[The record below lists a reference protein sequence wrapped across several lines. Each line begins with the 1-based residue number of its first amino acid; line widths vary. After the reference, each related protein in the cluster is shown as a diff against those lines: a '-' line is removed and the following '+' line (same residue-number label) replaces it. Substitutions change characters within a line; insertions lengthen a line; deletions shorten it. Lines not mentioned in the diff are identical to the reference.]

1 LIPID
6 PALRLWMLG
15 TRNPLMASPKKIAS
29 PEKEI
34 RFTRA
39 AQGLLFLIAA
49 VMMFSLSM
57 GLWALA
63 TSGTEFERPRLQG
76 YAWTAL
82 LPLPLMIWLFLIG
95 KRCVR
100 HAYLIFT
107 PLGIEIF
114 PLFRPEKHMTL
125 ITWHEIHD
133 LEADL
138 PHNRLA
144 LHYNAEK
151 SSGVILSL
159 SPILPAQ
166 RQLLLH
172 TVTAIRQ
179 KRLASTAA

>member
-1 LIPID
+1 
-6 PALRLWMLG
+6 MLVV
-15 TRNPLMASPKKIAS
+15 RNPLMASPKKIAS

-49 VMMFSLSM
+49 VMMFSLSL

-63 TSGTEFERPRLQG
+63 TSGTQFERPRLEG

-82 LPLPLMIWLFLIG
+82 LPLPLMAWFFLLG

-125 ITWHEIHD
+125 ITWQEIQD
-133 LEADL
+133 LDADL
-138 PHNRLA
+138 PSKRLS
-144 LHYNAEK
+144 LHYNVEK
-151 SSGVILSL
+151 TSGVIVSL

-166 RQLLLH
+166 RQLLQH